1 MATYELVNADQLDAD
16 LTAIG
21 NAIRAKGETTG
32 SLAFPNEMVEAIGA
46 ISTGVEL
53 NFEVVGGTTAPS
65 NPKENM
71 IWVNTSTKITS
82 YIFSATQPTGSAG
95 MVWIS
100 VGTSSSVAFNALRK
114 NSVKVYPLSAKQY
127 ISDAWVNMDA
137 QIYQSGVW
145 VVFST
150 AKYYIFR
157 SGEGAVESL
166 KAYHE
171 TNASISISKNEIT
184 TNYTNNVSFY
194 ATSLRTNEKINLES
208 FSILKMSCKPSDV
221 LDNSY
226 AVFGLT
232 NKAFTNA
239 DMEESAFSAKV
250 SITESSSKQ
259 TFSVDISN
267 ITSSFYVGFLF
278 AGKMTVTN
286 IWME

>member
-1 MATYELVNADQLDAD
+1 MLGRTN
-16 LTAIG
+16 
-21 NAIRAKGETTG
+21 TG
-32 SLAFPNEMVEAIGA
+32 G
-46 ISTGVEL
+46 GGGL
-53 NFEVVGGTTAPS
+53 NFKVVGGTTAPS
-65 NPKENM
+65 SPKENM
-71 IWVNTSTKITS
+71 IWINTDQKITS
-82 YIFSATQPTGSAG
+82 YIFSATEPENLVEG

-100 VGTSSSVAFNALRK
+100 VGSSSAIEFNALRK
-114 NSVKVYPLSAKQY
+114 NSVQVYPLSAKQY
-127 ISDAWVNMDA
+127 ISGAWVNMDA

-166 KAYHE
+166 KTYHE

-184 TNYTNNVSFY
+184 TNYTSNVSFY

-239 DMEESAFSAKV
+239 DMEESAFSTKV
-250 SITESSSKQ
+250 SITESSSEK